1 MLDSIVIAI
10 PATLNNVLSFDQYID
25 ISEADLACI
34 FNNPEINTPIKSV
47 KKRVPKIVGDDYY
60 PEVSLY
66 FWTQPVM
73 ILIKFSVSKLYFNN
87 NLYEITNADR
97 DAIINTL
104 QTKLLYM
111 DIKVSRQ
118 EILDAA
124 VWKLE
129 IAKNILLSNIS
140 CNAILSALNKMKF
153 YTKLQTQTTEF
164 RDEYK
169 TRKKYQAGQMF
180 SLWSKK
186 HQLCFYNKLSEIK
199 KDKHGVNLI
208 KQANLTNKQVLRIEY
223 RIFTKSDIA
232 QVLTQYGFDNNV
244 TFGYIFDMELC
255 QKLLFAVWC
264 KIVDK
269 RKNQLK
275 LINCDTEPLTDAFF
289 SKQKQARTMLCTL
302 GAIYLVDKGHSLDE
316 IFAPFPNNSTVLQQI
331 INTIDDCI
339 SLKKLNKRRH
349 NGGNSKTPSKSNVLI
364 RAFNN
369 IYKKL
374 AVYKPIRPTTP
385 PL

>member
-1 MLDSIVIAI
+1 
-10 PATLNNVLSFDQYID
+10 
-25 ISEADLACI
+25 
-34 FNNPEINTPIKSV
+34 
-47 KKRVPKIVGDDYY
+47 
-60 PEVSLY
+60 
-66 FWTQPVM
+66 
-73 ILIKFSVSKLYFNN
+73 
-87 NLYEITNADR
+87 
-97 DAIINTL
+97 
-104 QTKLLYM
+104 
-111 DIKVSRQ
+111 
-118 EILDAA
+118 
-124 VWKLE
+124 
-129 IAKNILLSNIS
+129 
-140 CNAILSALNKMKF
+140 
-153 YTKLQTQTTEF
+153 
-164 RDEYK
+164 
-169 TRKKYQAGQMF
+169 
-180 SLWSKK
+180 
-186 HQLCFYNKLSEIK
+186 
-199 KDKHGVNLI
+199 
-208 KQANLTNKQVLRIEY
+208 
-223 RIFTKSDIA
+223 
-232 QVLTQYGFDNNV
+232 
-244 TFGYIFDMELC
+244 MELC

-302 GAIYLVDKGHSLDE
+302 GAIYLVDKGYSLNE

-364 RAFNN
+364 GAFNN

>member
-10 PATLNNVLSFDQYID
+10 PTTLNNVLSFDQYID

-47 KKRVPKIVGDDYY
+47 KKRTPKIVGDDYY

-186 HQLCFYNKLSEIK
+186 HQLCCYNKLSEIK

-208 KQANLTNKQVLRIEY
+208 KQTNLTNKQVLRIEY

-232 QVLTQYGFDNNV
+232 QVLT
-244 TFGYIFDMELC
+244 
-255 QKLLFAVWC
+255 
-264 KIVDK
+264 
-269 RKNQLK
+269 
-275 LINCDTEPLTDAFF
+275 
-289 SKQKQARTMLCTL
+289 
-302 GAIYLVDKGHSLDE
+302 
-316 IFAPFPNNSTVLQQI
+316 
-331 INTIDDCI
+331 
-339 SLKKLNKRRH
+339 
-349 NGGNSKTPSKSNVLI
+349 
-364 RAFNN
+364 
-369 IYKKL
+369 
-374 AVYKPIRPTTP
+374 
-385 PL
+385 